1 MRLSRKSHLPC
12 CRCEILESRLLL
24 STDTWNSSG
33 GGSWSTAANWSTGL
47 PQPGDSVVINQPGN
61 IKITLT
67 GSASVGNISIT
78 GDTLAVSGGTLALAS
93 SSTIGASATLTLT
106 NANLTL
112 AAAAMLTNS
121 GS

>member
-61 IKITLT
+61 I
-67 GSASVGNISIT
+67 SIT